1 MLLSQLVSSVKKAAP
16 IPATVTPTAQPRF
29 PAMANKENGSV
40 NGFTPSPAA
49 ARLKR
54 SKNGNENDAENVVAA
69 LGKMEM
75 TVGDDRRITRG
86 LSRREALTEMRNGN

>member
-1 MLLSQLVSSVKKAAP
+1 
-16 IPATVTPTAQPRF
+16 
-29 PAMANKENGSV
+29 
-40 NGFTPSPAA
+40 
-49 ARLKR
+49 LKR